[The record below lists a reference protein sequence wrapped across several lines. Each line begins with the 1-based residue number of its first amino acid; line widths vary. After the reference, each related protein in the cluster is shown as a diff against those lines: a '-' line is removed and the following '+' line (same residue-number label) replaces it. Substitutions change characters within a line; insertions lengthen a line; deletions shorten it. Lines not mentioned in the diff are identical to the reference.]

1 MNQHSSGTDAIKF
14 YDRRVRFVTPSNYTE
29 IYSSLAQM
37 GLCFTVFRFF
47 FFFLV
52 RGRKAQQNKPKRE
65 LYVKASMLQSG
76 SDQSKDAKVSR
87 FGIQDFHGH
96 I

>member
-1 MNQHSSGTDAIKF
+1 ME
-14 YDRRVRFVTPSNYTE
+14 PSNYME

-37 GLCFTVFRFF
+37 GFCFTVFQ
-47 FFFLV
+47 FLV
-52 RGRKAQQNKPKRE
+52 GEAQQNKPTRT
-65 LYVKASMLQSG
+65 LFVKVSMLQSG